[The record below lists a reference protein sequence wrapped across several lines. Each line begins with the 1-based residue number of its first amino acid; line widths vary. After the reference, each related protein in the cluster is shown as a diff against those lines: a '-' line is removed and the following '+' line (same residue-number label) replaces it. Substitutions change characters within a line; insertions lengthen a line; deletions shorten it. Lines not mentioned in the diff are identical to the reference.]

1 MKKETIIAVIFG
13 IVLGGVFGLF
23 LINKNKESQLVK
35 NKIIAPTDIP
45 GKTPSTNDNKI
56 QNLEISSPA
65 DGLVVENNSVKIIGK
80 TELNSLIIIQTPIK
94 DLSFKTNKMD
104 FSADLTLALGEN
116 VIRVVS
122 YSTDKNQNPQEKD
135 LKVYYLDSQL

>member
-1 MKKETIIAVIFG
+1 
-13 IVLGGVFGLF
+13 
-23 LINKNKESQLVK
+23 
-35 NKIIAPTDIP
+35 
-45 GKTPSTNDNKI
+45 
-56 QNLEISSPA
+56 
-65 DGLVVENNSVKIIGK
+65 
-80 TELNSLIIIQTPIK
+80 
-94 DLSFKTNKMD
+94 MD